1 MNEEINQ
8 DTNCIIKAFENNPI
22 AIILEQISDKKVHC
36 FKASDIAKAL
46 NIINIRTSIMN
57 FDEDEVVIRTT
68 YDTIKRMQQ
77 TLFLTS
83 QGVYRVLYN
92 SKKPEAK
99 KFRKW
104 VGNILDDIIF
114 NESRELRIQLENHK
128 LELEHE
134 KKVNKQDKQEILLKS
149 YSKKSVVYLIL
160 ISDILYK
167 YGYTDDIQKRL
178 LSHRRDYGKDCELIY
193 CIESKNNRLL
203 ESQLKEI
210 THIYKKEMTIKDIV
224 RTELI
229 ETNDI
234 NYIKEKLVTLNNKIC
249 EDKELLLCKKR
260 ILELE
265 NERYKIDNLENYN
278 QLLILQN
285 ENITKTTLNLELQIK
300 LKQLQLQLQLNSTT
314 SNTATSI
321 DDDIITTTPDNIAS
335 DIIFIDDNIIMTQI
349 PELNEL
355 QINQLNHINDKK
367 EKSKL
372 SDKLYREKNAK
383 IIKETRELDENRI
396 KKRAADK
403 IYREN
408 NKEKIKL
415 GKKEYSKKESG
426 KETVKNYYNNNK
438 DEINRKRRECSQS
451 KKELNKN
458 NV

>member
-22 AIILEQISDKKVHC
+22 AIILEQIGDKKVHC

-46 NIINIRTSIMN
+46 NIVNIRTSIMN

-114 NESRELRIQLENHK
+114 NESNELRIQLENHK
-128 LELEHE
+128 LELENHKLELEHE
-134 KKVNKQDKQEILLKS
+134 KKINKQDKQEILLKS
-149 YSKKSVVYLIL
+149 YNKKSVVYLIL
-160 ISDILYK
+160 ISEILYK

-178 LSHRRDYGKDCELIY
+178 LSHRRDYGKNCELIY

-203 ESQLKEI
+203 ESQLKES
-210 THIYKKEMTIKDIV
+210 TRSYKKQMTINGIV

-234 NYIKEKLVTLNNKIC
+234 NYIKEKLVKLNNKIC

-265 NERYKIDNLENYN
+265 NERFKIDNLENYN

-285 ENITKTTLNLELQIK
+285 ENITKTTFNLELQIK
-300 LKQLQLQLQLNSTT
+300 LKQLQLQLRNTT
-314 SNTATSI
+314 PNTATPI
-321 DDDIITTTPDNIAS
+321 EITTTLVEPE
-335 DIIFIDDNIIMTQI
+335 IIFTDDNIIMTQI

-355 QINQLNHINDKK
+355 QTSQLNNINDKK

-383 IIKETRELDENRI
+383 VIKETRELEENRI

-403 IYREN
+403 LYREN

-438 DEINRKRRECSQS
+438 DEINRKRREYIQS
-451 KKELNKN
+451 KKQEQNLA
-458 NV
+458 